1 MTSFSICSFGCRVN
15 QSEAFGWAEALQAR
29 GLRPAAEP
37 GRGDWLI
44 VNTCT
49 LTARADRDAFKL
61 IRRAARENPA
71 ARILVTGCLAERA
84 AEEMAGLPGV
94 WKVLP
99 NANKERLAEAI
110 PLEAAGGE
118 PAPPAVRPRARG
130 FLKVQDGCDRAC
142 AFCII
147 PSVRGRARSLPLGE
161 AAAAVADLGGR
172 GYREV
177 VLSGIH
183 LSSYGRDLEPRAGL
197 ADLLAA
203 LPPAPEGPWIRLSSL
218 DPRLLGDDLL
228 AALVR
233 GPRVRPHFH
242 FSLQHG
248 SDAVLA
254 AMGRAPEAEANEALL
269 FRLAEAAPEAALGA
283 DIMVGF
289 PGETSDDFRRT
300 AALIERAPLAYVHVF
315 AYSPRPGTPAA
326 LRPQIDGSVRKQRA
340 VRLRALS
347 RDKSRAFRARFE
359 GRVLDGIAI
368 ASGENGAEVL
378 TANGIEVA
386 AAGPRPIR
394 GQAVRV
400 RITAAGG
407 EKARGEL
414 VS

>member
-1 MTSFSICSFGCRVN
+1 MTSFSIRSFGCRVN
-15 QSEAFGWAEALQAR
+15 QAEAFGWAEALQAR
-29 GLRPAAEP
+29 GLRPAPAP
-37 GRGDWLI
+37 DRGDWLI

-61 IRRAARENPA
+61 IRRASRDNPS

-84 AEEMAGLPGV
+84 PDKLAGLPGV

-99 NANKERLAEAI
+99 NGSKEALAEAI
-110 PLEAAGGE
+110 PSEAIGAAA
-118 PAPPAVRPRARG
+118 PAARPRARG

-147 PSVRGRARSLPLGE
+147 PSVRGRSRSLPVGK
-161 AAAAVADLGGR
+161 AAAAVADLAGR

-177 VLSGIH
+177 VLAGIH
-183 LSSYGRDLEPRAGL
+183 LGSYGRDLEPRAGL
-197 ADLLAA
+197 AELLSA
-203 LPPAPEGPWIRLSSL
+203 LPPPPAGPWIRLSSL
-218 DPRLLGDDLL
+218 DPRLFDDHLMK
-228 AALVR
+228 ALV
-233 GPRVRPHFH
+233 GAPRLRPHFH
-242 FSLQHG
+242 LSLQHG

-254 AMGRAPEAEANEALL
+254 AMGRAPQAEANEALL
-269 FRLAEAAPEAALGA
+269 FRLAGAFPEAALGA

-289 PGETSDDFRRT
+289 PGETAEDFNRT
-300 AALIERAPLAYVHVF
+300 VALIERAPLAYVHVF

-326 LRPQIDGSVRKQRA
+326 SRPPVDGSLRKQRA

-347 RDKSRAFRARFE
+347 REKSRAFRARFE

-368 ASGENGAEVL
+368 APAESGAEVL
-378 TANGIEVA
+378 TGNGIEVA

-394 GQAVRV
+394 GREVRV

-414 VS
+414 VA